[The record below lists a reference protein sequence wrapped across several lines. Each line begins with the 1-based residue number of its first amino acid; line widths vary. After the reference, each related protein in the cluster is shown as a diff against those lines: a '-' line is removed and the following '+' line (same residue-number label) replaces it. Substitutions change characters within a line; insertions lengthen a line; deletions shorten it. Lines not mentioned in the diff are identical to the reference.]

1 MQAEQFRDGIVT
13 SQSDQRLQTPNSS
26 ITRPRGGCANSY
38 SSTSSSMASITYQR
52 LHTLLHRTAIRTD
65 DFLTHLNR
73 VLASSAGVEAILCT
87 LCYTLLFVHSRLIR
101 ILEKRY
107 ERLALAF
114 VTKASSPFTGV
125 ASIAPPRTRLSE
137 LCAGTKALADLIDD
151 FRFFTRLW
159 GLIAIYGC
167 ARENYLSPPGDA
179 VLKTLVWAQVGV
191 SGVFQVLENGAYLAG
206 KGVLRGEKWMV
217 LSNRFWHVHVLV
229 EGLRLLRV
237 RQLRFNEEFGARDA
251 AAVSSS
257 EGSEVKIQSEALRKK
272 WYGDFYVNA
281 GWLPLTLHWS
291 FEDESVVPLG
301 DTWIGLFGMVPGLVA
316 LKEVWQQTGE

>member
-206 KGVLRGEKWMV
+206 KGVLRGEK
-217 LSNRFWHVHVLV
+217 
-229 EGLRLLRV
+229 
-237 RQLRFNEEFGARDA
+237 
-251 AAVSSS
+251 
-257 EGSEVKIQSEALRKK
+257 
-272 WYGDFYVNA
+272 
-281 GWLPLTLHWS
+281 
-291 FEDESVVPLG
+291 
-301 DTWIGLFGMVPGLVA
+301 
-316 LKEVWQQTGE
+316 

>member
-206 KGVLRGEKWMV
+206 KGVLRGEK
-217 LSNRFWHVHVLV
+217 
-229 EGLRLLRV
+229 
-237 RQLRFNEEFGARDA
+237 QLRFNEEFGARDA

-281 GWLPLTLHWS
+281 GWLPLRLHWS